1 MFVWM
6 GPRWLAR
13 RMRPGSRGS
22 RIAWW
27 MSVPVAVVII
37 AVAWTSFTHDHAAG
51 SAIGFLVLWTA
62 GVIAIEAVN
71 FRSMYLGLGRRAEAM
86 KRAADDA
93 EAR

>member
-13 RMRPGSRGS
+13 RMRPGGRGA
-22 RIAWW
+22 RTAWW
-27 MSVPVAVVII
+27 VSVPVAVVII
-37 AVAWTSFTHDHAAG
+37 AVAWTSFTRHHAAG

-62 GVIAIEAVN
+62 AVLAIEAVN
-71 FRSMYLGLGRRAEAM
+71 FRSMYLGRGRRAEAM